1 MGKPQTIKA
10 SLTADAVTKLKGG
23 KDGEKYQALPDEGLE
38 VEFQYDFGDNN
49 AEAVTLFGEPVVRS
63 YIVGHCSFTIQGI
76 ARSMLK
82 AGKSVKQIQAHFFDS
97 ATGKNVYKPGEYT
110 GRKSAVEKE
119 HDRIL
124 KLSPEKR
131 DMEIAELERV
141 LSRIKKE
148 GK

>member
-10 SLTADAVTKLKGG
+10 SLTPDAVEKLKEG
-23 KDGEKYQALPDEGLE
+23 KDGEKYQSLPDEGLE

-49 AEAVTLFGEPVVRS
+49 AEAVALFGEGVVRS

-82 AGKSVKQIQAHFFDS
+82 AGRSAKQIRAHFFDES
-97 ATGKNVYKPGEYT
+97 TGLNVYQPGEYT
-110 GRKSAVEKE
+110 GRKTAVEKE

-124 KLSPEKR
+124 KMSPEKR
-131 DMEIAELERV
+131 DAEITELEKV
-141 LSRIKKE
+141 LARIKKE